1 MCYATSISDNSWRKS
16 KPGKR
21 FQFEKENNR
30 YGPQKDAN
38 LRGYNQWRS
47 HVARRFGPAMQ
58 ISTHYHFS
66 FQKLEVDE

>member
-30 YGPQKDAN
+30 YGAQKDAN
-38 LRGYNQWRS
+38 LKGYNYFDLLQN
-47 HVARRFGPAMQ
+47 HHQ
-58 ISTHYHFS
+58 TN
-66 FQKLEVDE
+66 